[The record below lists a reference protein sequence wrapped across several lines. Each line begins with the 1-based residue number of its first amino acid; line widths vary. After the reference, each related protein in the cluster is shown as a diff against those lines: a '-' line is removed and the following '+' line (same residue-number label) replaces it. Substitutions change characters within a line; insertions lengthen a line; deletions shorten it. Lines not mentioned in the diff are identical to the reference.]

1 MSAPGGR
8 LDLLLKPGH
17 FRFRTGKSVASA
29 GMSASLIIGRHPH
42 ILSCPRAGCDSEVAI
57 VGVHGMAGATA
68 RSTWGQHPRNSVAK
82 DQHCR

>member
-17 FRFRTGKSVASA
+17 FRFRTGKSEASA

-42 ILSCPRAGCDSEVAI
+42 ILSCPRGGCGSEVGI
-57 VGVHGMAGATA
+57 IGVHGMAGVTA
-68 RSTWGQHPRNSVAK
+68 RSMWEQYR
-82 DQHCR
+82 